1 MIENAGQGGIIRRGR
16 STSDAGRRRPAA
28 SAGPAAGKGK
38 NRELGKEPIGAN
50 FFFWL
55 RSLKKWLWILSDH
68 R

>member
-38 NRELGKEPIGAN
+38 NGELEKEPIGAI
-50 FFFWL
+50 FFGSDL
-55 RSLKKWLWILSDH
+55 LKNGSGS
-68 R
+68 